1 MASGEKQTALDNQDL
16 GTYLSLE
23 RVVGRLLS
31 PDGCPWDREQTHQ
44 SLKRNLLEECY
55 ELIEAIDVGEPKHMI
70 EELGDILLQVAFHI
84 HIAHENGNFGPE
96 DVFNSINGKL
106 IRRHPHVFGGIEV
119 NTSEDVRANWEEI
132 KQKER
137 GNSSR
142 LSSIPRDLPALA
154 HAQLLQDRAS
164 LAGFDW
170 DHLSGVLEKVKE
182 EIEELESAQ
191 SQQEREREFGDILL
205 SIVNTARWINVQA
218 EDSLRQANERFRK
231 RFIDMESLCMDRSLN
246 FAELSM
252 EDRDALWQESKKRV
266 G

>member
-1 MASGEKQTALDNQDL
+1 MTSGEKQTAVDDQDA

-23 RVVGRLLS
+23 RVVDRLLS

-55 ELIEAIDVGEPKHMI
+55 ELMEAIDAGNPTHI
-70 EELGDILLQVAFHI
+70 AEELGDILLQVVFHI
-84 HIAHENGNFGPE
+84 HIAHQDGEFEPR

-119 NTSEDVRANWEEI
+119 ATSEDVRTNWEEI

-182 EIEELESAQ
+182 EIEELKLAQ
-191 SQQEREREFGDILL
+191 NQQEKEWEFGDILL
-205 SIVNTARWINVQA
+205 SVVNTARWINIQA
-218 EDSLRQANERFRK
+218 EDSLRQANQRFRR
-231 RFIDMESLCMDRSLN
+231 RFMDMERLCIDRGLN
-246 FAELSM
+246 FPELSI
-252 EDRDALWQESKKRV
+252 EDREALWQESKERV